1 MIKIVMISD
10 THNLHDKII
19 VPDGDIL
26 IHAGDMSMSGKHF
39 EIASFA
45 RWLQEQ
51 PHKYKVVIAGNHD
64 FLFEGRPEIADPI
77 ITETGAI
84 YLNDSGVTIEGL
96 NIWGSPVQPWFC
108 NWAFNRQRGA
118 DIKKHWN
125 LIPDNTDVLI
135 THGPQMLIGDQSY
148 PNGDHLGCADLADK
162 IDKLPN
168 LKLHVFGH
176 IHGGAGVYPY
186 GRAISINASVLNEQY
201 QPNGKQFVVEL

>member
-1 MIKIVMISD
+1 MKIVCISE
-10 THNLHDKII
+10 THGLHDKIT
-19 VPDGDIL
+19 VPDGDLL
-26 IHAGDMSMSGKHF
+26 IHAGDMSMQGKPN
-39 EIASFA
+39 EILEFSHWFA
-45 RWLQEQ
+45 TL
-51 PHKYKVVIAGNHD
+51 PHKYKILIAGNHD
-64 FLFEGRPEIADPI
+64 FLFEKNPKLAIPMVQDA
-77 ITETGAI
+77 GAI
-84 YLNDSGVTIEGL
+84 YLNDSGCTIEGL
-96 NIWGSPVQPWFC
+96 NFWGSPIQPWFYD
-108 NWAFNRQRGA
+108 WAFNRQRGA
-118 DIKKHWN
+118 EIKKHWN